1 MTTAMRK
8 NSERPPL
15 SKSEWALMNL
25 CWKRGRA
32 TARQIYEDSL
42 ARRRRDYRTVK
53 TMLDRIAAKGYL
65 KVEKLGPLCLYTPV
79 VSRREATSRAIREF
93 IDVVLDRTLAPL
105 FLHLAEEEDLD
116 EEELA
121 ALRRLIEKE
130 ERS

>member
-1 MTTAMRK
+1 
-8 NSERPPL
+8 
-15 SKSEWALMNL
+15 MNL

-105 FLHLAEEEDLD
+105 FLHLAEEEELD